1 MRVSKGW
8 VSSRIIVKIEE
19 TTSMTFFST
28 IPDYVY
34 SISNLIIS
42 NIYCVSLM
50 KLSKEYIILLL
61 IIVVSSLDMQ
71 PLSTYTKKML
81 ADTTSRVTST
91 PKSE

>member
-1 MRVSKGW
+1 
-8 VSSRIIVKIEE
+8 
-19 TTSMTFFST
+19 
-28 IPDYVY
+28 
-34 SISNLIIS
+34 
-42 NIYCVSLM
+42 M

-61 IIVVSSLDMQ
+61 IILVSSLDMQ